1 MFNLLGFFFILIIA
15 ILVIGVSIVGSIL
28 RALFGFG
35 RRSTSNTRT
44 YTTTNERQQQQNSQ
58 RREQEEES
66 LTEDDFQPRRH
77 KKIFAKDEGEY
88 VDFEEIK

>member
-44 YTTTNERQQQQNSQ
+44 YTTTNERQQQQ
-58 RREQEEES
+58 EES
-66 LTEDDFQPRRH
+66 VTEDDFQPRRH

>member
-15 ILVIGVSIVGSIL
+15 VLVIGVSIVGSIL
-28 RALFGFG
+28 RALFVFG
-35 RRSTSNTRT
+35 R
-44 YTTTNERQQQQNSQ
+44 QQNSQ

-66 LTEDDFQPRRH
+66 VAEDDFQPRRH